1 MLELVFSVEVVHFG
15 CVFDCVFDTLP
26 CYLQF
31 VLQMLLLVA
40 TPVLVLLLLVGV
52 YLGEFRVGSRF
63 IWGWFRLLIGVTSGL
78 ISGYVRS
85 VWDLLKVGL
94 GVI

>member
-15 CVFDCVFDTLP
+15 CVFDTLP

-31 VLQMLLLVA
+31 VLQILLLVA

-52 YLGEFRVGSRF
+52 YLGEFDWGYFGVDFRICQVGLGSF
-63 IWGWFRLLIGVTSGL
+63 KGWFR
-78 ISGYVRS
+78 GY
-85 VWDLLKVGL
+85 L
-94 GVI
+94 GWV